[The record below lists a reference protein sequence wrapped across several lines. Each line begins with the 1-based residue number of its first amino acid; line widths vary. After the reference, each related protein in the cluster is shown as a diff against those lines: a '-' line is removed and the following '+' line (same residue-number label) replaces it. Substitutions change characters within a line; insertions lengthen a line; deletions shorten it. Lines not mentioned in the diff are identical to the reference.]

1 MAVSVLRLTVVW
13 GLLVLILTCQAENFG
28 NMVIN
33 KENIHQSDFLRTHLH
48 GSRISQ
54 GQPNP
59 AFPVL
64 FHKSS
69 WTEDSKRLPASAQN
83 SGPGFNQTQ
92 LILNIL
98 TLQFCF

>member
-1 MAVSVLRLTVVW
+1 MRTASSYVVPFR
-13 GLLVLILTCQAENFG
+13 GKAAENFW
-28 NMVIN
+28 NMVIKN
-33 KENIHQSDFLRTHLH
+33 KENIHQSDFPRTHLQ

-69 WTEDSKRLPASAQN
+69 RTEGSKQFPVSAQN